1 MCRQIER
8 DQPHLNVP
16 HACNVLAGKYE
27 EMCAAKVKLAQA
39 NKELNLEQQQLRERL
54 ELVETLLFKQYRGSG
69 DGPAPPSRVSTA
81 DSSASSDSDSQQDTN
96 EHGAWWSCRLDA

>member
-1 MCRQIER
+1 MDLTVR
-8 DQPHLNVP
+8 HTYNALT
-16 HACNVLAGKYE
+16 GKYE
-27 EMCAAKVKLAQA
+27 AMCAEKVKLAQA
-39 NKELNLEQQQLRERL
+39 NKELNIEQQQLRERL

-96 EHGAWWSCRLDA
+96 EHGARWSCRLDA